1 MALNGTEQQL
11 IYPSLRKTVVIGAS
25 SGIGKCI
32 AEQLLSSGDIVV
44 LCARRTVLLEEIHA
58 RYPDTSIVE
67 TLDVNDTVNVENNLT
82 RIFKDLKQV
91 DWLILSSGIGDFNPD
106 LDFDTEKKTID
117 TNVSGFTA
125 VVDCAFNLFKNQ
137 GFGQL
142 AAISSIGG
150 LRGGVGSPAYNASKA
165 YQINYLEALQIK
177 AQKDKVPVYVTDI
190 RPGFV
195 DTEMAKG
202 EELFWVVPVTK
213 AADQII
219 KAVTKRRRVVYV
231 SRRWGLIAFIISR
244 LPFSLYSK
252 F

>member
-1 MALNGTEQQL
+1 MALNGTEQLL
-11 IYPSLRKTVVIGAS
+11 IYPSLRNTVVIGAS

-32 AEQLLSSGDIVV
+32 AEKLLSSGETVV
-44 LCARRTVLLEEIHA
+44 VCARRTALLDEIHN
-58 RYPDTSIVE
+58 RYPETSIVE
-67 TLDVNDTVNVENNLT
+67 TLDVNDSVHTENNLK
-82 RIFKDLKQV
+82 RIFKDIKQV
-91 DWLILSSGIGDFNPD
+91 DWLILCSGIGDFNLD
-106 LDFDTEKKTID
+106 LDFETEKKTID

-125 VVDCAFNLFKNQ
+125 IVDCAFNLFKNQ

-150 LRGGVGSPAYNASKA
+150 LRGGAGSPAYNASKA

-177 AQKDKVPVYVTDI
+177 ARKDKIPVYVTDI

-195 DTEMAKG
+195 DTVMAKG
-202 EELFWVVPVTK
+202 EGQFWVVPVAK

-219 KAVTKRRRVVYV
+219 RAISKRRKVVYV

-244 LPFSLYSK
+244 LPFSLYSRL
-252 F
+252 